1 MASQPPESTYV
12 SFDAPPGFLDGN
24 DDGPSAL
31 SRLKRFFASGTS
43 TNQPGASSQS
53 TQSHDTSSIST
64 DAPGSREREPSSA
77 GKLPSAKQHLASV
90 AEAADAAKGARRS
103 SRDRRTTPP
112 AQDQCAEP
120 TVSHVTL
127 PSGQKYT
134 RRLRLSG
141 VSPSVGVTVQNSE
154 RGALIQSATSRSLA
168 SDYRYGTGGGGGIH
182 GSPTTSD
189 AYGGLTFA
197 NLSSIPG
204 FPLRG
209 DGDDSKSVWS
219 VSTVARPSPSVV
231 QVFRRLQ
238 GEGISKDYWIKD
250 ESSKACFSCQTVFTV
265 FRRKHHCR
273 LCGQIFCAKC
283 AANLVSAAPFGQQGN
298 LRICNIC
305 YGMAQQERVNP
316 AEEPQSRL
324 RSSLRESAYPASS
337 IIDHS
342 RPSRPSSLYQSV
354 TRPVW
359 NNPSESILQEVDDGQ
374 MSGPPS
380 RPRSPT
386 SDGGEDDDPEARR
399 SPMSS
404 LRMQQRQQQIQG
416 DAELPHSPSLSTATA
431 PFRRELAEE
440 DQAEQEPEA
449 KDGLGISMQ
458 VNGLGLTLDDGIPEQ
473 EGASSSQMGIPPP
486 SLAVS
491 RTTSPSF
498 NPPLPHP
505 SIEHAL
511 QSSLSAIS
519 NRPDSFKRSSRPV
532 SPAML
537 AAQDLRQSPSL
548 RYFDRSTSRLSLS
561 LPDHASA
568 HFRDLSLEVF
578 DPFELQKDAFL
589 SADEAPPEIP
599 LSQSSLDHIRRM
611 IRQGLEREEVPN
623 AKAWESV
630 LERLLLQVADGPVP
644 NLHAGDA
651 IDVRRYVRVKK
662 LPGGRPRHSEFID
675 GVLFTKNLL
684 HKKMARELSNPRIA
698 VFSFPLDF
706 PRPDQHLQQLERLQ
720 EQEPDWL
727 RGLVSRIVALRPHLV
742 LVERHVSRL
751 ALDLL
756 LEREVAVAHN
766 IKPEAISAIARATQA
781 TVIGSMDQ
789 LALQPSLGRCRKF
802 RVQTFVHPLIPGQR
816 KSFLRFE
823 GCPRDLGCT
832 LLLRGGSMEVL
843 AKVKKIVNLL
853 VPVVYNAKLEGYLFY
868 DERLDFIPMPEAPPP
883 DLEGDE
889 DKDERMTIEERR
901 TRQISKTL
909 QPYRSTA
916 LSASSLVRFAPPYA
930 LAKMADE
937 DRRLRE
943 LREARDAAETQ
954 KIIEEEAASRAQSIS
969 AGSSSASLSSLNGGQ
984 PSISR
989 VLLDAASAALDPTKK
1004 FLQVPDEVAKIHEVA
1019 EAEERHAERLVAWET
1034 YREQNQDSLD
1044 PADHQRLFV
1053 LESLLCGK
1061 PEDPKKVCR
1070 PPVINSITFYGD
1082 DDLTI
1087 SQYIAQTVRSF
1098 HEACPAPSCHQ
1109 PLGYHQRVYVHGDYR
1124 IRISGERWQPTAPE
1138 ELSLRGT
1145 IGLRT
1150 TCERCGCRGSL
1161 ARMSDE
1167 TCRLSFHKFL
1177 ELSFYPSEHLVCQ
1190 KENCPHDVYLDHTRY
1205 WYFGGVRIA
1214 ISTERIDLRDVVPPP
1229 RIVKVKPDAQLQ
1241 IRNVEYQTVEQRS
1254 KAFFDSVMA
1263 RIVAFRLDCVQL
1275 ERHEECQAAL
1285 VDFTSRCEADRR
1297 AIGRLLV
1304 SAYEHAQDTNG
1315 TEMTVVRRA
1324 LQEKVVAFETEWTAF
1339 EKRVILS
1346 EQDSRRPSKRLSP
1359 DSHRS
1364 MSPGR
1369 RSTSASLAPS
1379 IEVEEGDSE
1388 ASGVS
1393 VTPTSTSS
1401 SVESFEDTTDGD
1413 SASSIGHPADSS
1425 TDSTAT
1431 IATPSDLASLSPLDL
1446 APQLLHPGLTPPVAI
1461 SPLALSPAPHSPTAL
1476 PFAPLAPAVKISNLP
1491 LSVSTATSDIDSD
1504 STVCADSR
1512 RPSFNRPSSPFIRKV
1527 QLPTEETS
1535 AAESEPEE
1543 QPARRRRPGQHVSEL
1558 LDVFESASVGRSDSL
1573 RAKTGS
1579 PARPSIRRGH
1589 SEKTRQSK
1597 IRPPGPLALSDGDSS
1612 YARNVGV
1619 FHLLDSPAAA
1629 KPSRIPA
1636 RKVYK
1641 PNTLAEVFAPLES
1654 TGTAAPDPSPSTRCK
1669 ASTSPSSSRPGS
1681 RASSRPASRPL
1692 SPASSRPQSP
1702 TQTRS
1707 ALSRPPLK
1715 SASSSRST
1723 IKGKAPREQ
1732 SSRVPESHDAGRLPK
1747 TKASRTLGVA
1757 RPTTS
1762 STNKVTTRRVVSS
1775 GTSKV
1780 GHMVRR
1786 FDSLGAA
1793 NEKRNAMRKRA
1804 RPIIT
1809 SQPTV
1814 QIFTNVRDAAKE
1826 DSDDEDERR
1835 SNNESDG
1842 ADDEFDNEQE
1852 GPDRDEDG
1860 SDTEERRARSRK
1872 PSVSA
1877 GKAVALPVVQHELS
1891 PSPSTPHPSSMAD
1904 ALARSAQPTP
1914 HVTAEPRQPSPSRIP
1929 QDLDLL
1935 GIRPESTMYDFSH
1948 YTPSDSDFPSVP
1960 PSPYLRGAQTLPR
1973 MSEGDSSGA
1982 ERSSLFKGLLSGLF
1996 YFRNGDFSQLEYPM
2010 LPTEHLFSDNPI
2022 LLRDDE
2028 PSSII
2033 AYALSSKIY
2042 YQSVEATKLPAPG
2055 SGRPAGE
2062 GTISKEEGGEYA
2074 AKQPTIEDFLRRP
2087 DEASLRIATDDA
2099 SLSAS
2104 CKIFFAEHFEAL
2116 RRQCGCEKQFIE
2128 SLSRCY
2134 KWDSAGGKSKADFM
2148 KTLDDRFIVKQLS
2161 SWEVD
2166 VLSSFLPAYFQY
2178 MADVLF
2184 RGQPTVLA
2192 KIFGI
2197 YRISFGKKYKNLDF
2211 LVMENLFYGRQL
2223 KQIFDLKGSTRN
2235 RRADQSNPVLL
2246 DENLMEMSLKQP
2258 FYVREESKL
2267 FIKQAIYNDSQ
2278 FLSDL
2283 NVMDYSLVVGV
2294 DSSKQELVVGI
2305 VDFIRTYTWNKRI
2318 ESWVK
2323 ETTFI
2328 GGASKS
2334 GGPTI
2339 ITPKQYKMRFREAID
2354 GYLLLSPTPWLSS
2367 TSLLALTDGQRT
2379 CGPQDGKETAAAAG
2393 PAPASDTKASS

>member
-1 MASQPPESTYV
+1 MASQPAESTYV
-12 SFDAPPGFLDGN
+12 TFNAPPGFLDGN

-31 SRLKRFFASGTS
+31 SRLKRFFASGT
-43 TNQPGASSQS
+43 TAIQPSGSNQS
-53 TQSHDTSSIST
+53 TRSHDTSSIST
-64 DAPGSREREPSSA
+64 DAPPTRERDPSPA
-77 GKLPSAKQHLASV
+77 RKLPSAQQHLASV
-90 AEAADAAKGARRS
+90 AEAAGAAKGARQS

-112 AQDQCAEP
+112 ARDQCAEP
-120 TVSHVTL
+120 IVSHVTL

-168 SDYRYGTGGGGGIH
+168 SDHRYGTGGGGGIH

-305 YGMAQQERVNP
+305 YGMAQQERTNP

-324 RSSLRESAYPASS
+324 RSSLREPAYPASS
-337 IIDHS
+337 MMDHS
-342 RPSRPSSLYQSV
+342 RPSRPSSLYHSV

-359 NNPSESILQEVDDGQ
+359 NNPSEGILQEVDDGQ

-380 RPRSPT
+380 RPRSST
-386 SDGGEDDDPEARR
+386 SDGGEEDDPEGRR

-404 LRMQQRQQQIQG
+404 LRMQQSQQQIQG
-416 DAELPHSPSLSTATA
+416 DAELPHSPSLSIATA

-440 DQAEQEPEA
+440 DQAEQEPGA

-458 VNGLGLTLDDGIPEQ
+458 VNGLGLTIVEAIPEQ
-473 EGASSSQMGIPPP
+473 EGASSSQMGIPTP

-491 RTTSPSF
+491 RTTSASF
-498 NPPLPHP
+498 NPPPPHP
-505 SIEHAL
+505 SIEFAL
-511 QSSLSAIS
+511 QASLSAIS
-519 NRPDSFKRSSRPV
+519 KRPDSFKRSSRPV

-548 RYFDRSTSRLSLS
+548 RHFDRSTSRLSLS

-568 HFRDLSLEVF
+568 HFRDLSLEVC
-578 DPFELQKDAFL
+578 DPFDLQQEAFL

-599 LSQSSLDHIRRM
+599 LSQPSLDHIRRM

-623 AKAWESV
+623 AKAWGSV
-630 LERLLLQVADGPVP
+630 LERLLLQVAEGPVP

-684 HKKMARELSNPRIA
+684 HKKMARDLSNPRIA

-706 PRPDQHLQQLERLQ
+706 PRPDQHLQQLARLQ

-756 LEREVAVAHN
+756 VDKEVAVAHN

-789 LALQPSLGRCRKF
+789 LALQPRLGRCRKF

-868 DERLDFIPMPEAPPP
+868 DERLDFVPMPEAPSP
-883 DLEGDE
+883 DLGGNEDE
-889 DKDERMTIEERR
+889 VERMTNEQRR

-916 LSASSLVRFAPPYA
+916 LSSSSLVRFPPPYA

-969 AGSSSASLSSLNGGQ
+969 AGSSSASLSSMNGGQ

-989 VLLDAASAALDPTKK
+989 VLLDAASAALDSTKK

-1061 PEDPKKVCR
+1061 PDDPKKVCR
-1070 PPVINSITFYGD
+1070 PPVINSIDFYGEN
-1082 DDLTI
+1082 DLTI
-1087 SQYIAQTVRSF
+1087 SQYIAQTVRGF

-1109 PLGYHQRVYVHGDYR
+1109 PLGYHQHTYVHGDCR
-1124 IRISGERWQPTAPE
+1124 IRLSGERWQPTTPE

-1150 TCERCGCRGSL
+1150 ACERCGCRGSL

-1241 IRNVEYQTVEQRS
+1241 IRNVEYETVQQRS

-1285 VDFTSRCEADRR
+1285 LDFTSRCEADRR
-1297 AIGRLLV
+1297 AISRLLV

-1315 TEMTVVRRA
+1315 TEMTIVRRA

-1346 EQDSRRPSKRLSP
+1346 EQDSRRLSKRLSP

-1369 RSTSASLAPS
+1369 RSTSGSLAPS

-1388 ASGVS
+1388 TSGVS
-1393 VTPTSTSS
+1393 NTPPTSTSS
-1401 SVESFEDTTDGD
+1401 SIESFEDTTDGD
-1413 SASSIGHPADSS
+1413 IASSTGHPADSS

-1431 IATPSDLASLSPLDL
+1431 INAPSDLPVLLPLDL
-1446 APQLLHPGLTPPVAI
+1446 APPLLQPGSIPPVAI
-1461 SPLALSPAPHSPTAL
+1461 SPLALSPAPHSLAAS
-1476 PFAPLAPAVKISNLP
+1476 PFAPLSPAVKVSNLA
-1491 LSVSTATSDIDSD
+1491 LSVSMATSDIDSD

-1527 QLPTEETS
+1527 QLPTGETS

-1543 QPARRRRPGQHVSEL
+1543 QPARRRRTGQHVSEL
-1558 LDVFESASVGRSDSL
+1558 LDVFESASIGRSDSL
-1573 RAKTGS
+1573 RSKGGS
-1579 PARPSIRRGH
+1579 PARPGIRRGH

-1636 RKVYK
+1636 RKDYK
-1641 PNTLAEVFAPLES
+1641 PNTLAEVFAPHES
-1654 TGTAAPDPSPSTRCK
+1654 TDAAAPDPGPSTLFK
-1669 ASTSPSSSRPGS
+1669 ANTSPSSSRPGS
-1681 RASSRPASRPL
+1681 RASSRPASR
-1692 SPASSRPQSP
+1692 SRTPASSRPQSP
-1702 TQTRS
+1702 TQTRA

-1732 SSRVPESHDAGRLPK
+1732 SSRVSELHDAGRLPK
-1747 TKASRTLGVA
+1747 TKPSRTLGVA

-1762 STNKVTTRRVVSS
+1762 STNKVTIRRVVSS
-1775 GTSKV
+1775 GTGKV
-1780 GHMVRR
+1780 GHMIRR
-1786 FDSLGAA
+1786 FDNLNTA

-1860 SDTEERRARSRK
+1860 SDTEEGRRK

-1877 GKAVALPVVQHELS
+1877 GKAVELPIVQHELPPPTS
-1891 PSPSTPHPSSMAD
+1891 NLSSMAD
-1904 ALARSAQPTP
+1904 ALACSAQPTP
-1914 HVTAEPRQPSPSRIP
+1914 QVIAEPRQPSPPHIP

-1935 GIRPESTMYDFSH
+1935 GIRPGSAMYDFSH
-1948 YTPSDSDFPSVP
+1948 YAPSDSDFPSVP
-1960 PSPYLRGAQTLPR
+1960 PSPYLRGSQTLPR

-2062 GTISKEEGGEYA
+2062 STTIKEETGDYA

-2116 RRQCGCEKQFIE
+2116 RRQCGCEKQFVE

-2379 CGPQDGKETAAAAG
+2379 CGPQDGKDAAAAAG
-2393 PAPASDTKASS
+2393 PAPSTSDIKAS